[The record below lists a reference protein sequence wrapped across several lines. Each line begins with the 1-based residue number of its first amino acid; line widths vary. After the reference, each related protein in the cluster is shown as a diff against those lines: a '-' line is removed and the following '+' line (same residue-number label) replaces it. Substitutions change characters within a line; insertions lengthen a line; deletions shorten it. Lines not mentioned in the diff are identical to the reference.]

1 MERIDGIDIPLEPV
15 GCVVVQSKLMT
26 QAESAVWVKFLQEF
40 APDGFFQYV
49 TWVPEQPV
57 N

>member
-26 QAESAVWVKFLQEF
+26 Q
-40 APDGFFQYV
+40 DGFFQYV